1 MAKTGR
7 PTKLTPELQ
16 AQLCEILREGNFVET
31 ACRCVGIPVER
42 FYQWLKKDPGFRE
55 AVEKA
60 MGEAEKEAIEMVK
73 KRVPNWQALA
83 WFLERRYQ
91 DRWGNKARLD
101 VEHKGK
107 VVVKIVDAKKLKGAK
122 KNGDSD

>member
-1 MAKTGR
+1 
-7 PTKLTPELQ
+7 
-16 AQLCEILREGNFVET
+16 
-31 ACRCVGIPVER
+31 
-42 FYQWLKKDPGFRE
+42 
-55 AVEKA
+55 

-107 VVVKIVDAKKLKGAK
+107 VVVKIVDAKKLKGGK